1 VKKLRLICPS
11 PEVDISVEM
20 GDGPSVPTAGFAGWE
35 VTDRENGKGITERVG
50 LQPFQQDVPIF
61 LNGYG
66 QDHSIE
72 RQLAEILSLGD
83 EGAEPFKAFGPI
95 DRSGIKYVFG
105 GEPDFGEV
113 IRDDDGD
120 RLRQRVTLK
129 LMEYVHPDIVKE
141 HRKKKHRQRIGV
153 GQAEALSYTCQKG
166 DTLARVARK
175 LLGNWERWKEIGS
188 KNGIKDPF
196 KVLKAGRVLKL

>member
-1 VKKLRLICPS
+1 VKKLRLICPN
-11 PEVDISVEM
+11 PQVDISVEM
-20 GDGPSVPTAGFAGWE
+20 GDGPSTPTAGFAGWE

-61 LNGYG
+61 LNGYA

-72 RQLAEILSLGD
+72 RQLTEILSLGD
-83 EGAEPFKAFGPI
+83 EDAEPFKAFGPI

-113 IRDDDGD
+113 IKDDDGD

-129 LMEYVHPDIVKE
+129 LMEYVRPDVVKE
-141 HRKKKHRQRIGV
+141 RRKKKHHQRMGV
-153 GQAEALSYTCQKG
+153 GEAQALTYTTKQG
-166 DTLARVARK
+166 DTLARIAQK
-175 LLGNWERWKEIGS
+175 LLGDLRRWREIGD
-188 KNGIKDPF
+188 KNGIHDPF
-196 KVLKAGRVLKL
+196 KVLKPGLVLKL